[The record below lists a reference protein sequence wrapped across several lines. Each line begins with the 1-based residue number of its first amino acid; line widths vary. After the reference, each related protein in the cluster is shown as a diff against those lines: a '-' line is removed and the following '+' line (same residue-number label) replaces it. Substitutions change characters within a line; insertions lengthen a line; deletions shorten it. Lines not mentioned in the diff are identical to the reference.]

1 MWRLNHSSITQ
12 GVLLIMWISHWLL
25 KLFSIFV
32 KVEECW
38 RISIRFLFL
47 CFRRLITSFL
57 CKAILNTNIHK
68 KAAKTRNFI
77 IHIDNSSAQLW
88 KLFWLYTE
96 MPWITVEKQEMGRNP
111 EQLKFTMLK
120 IDDKFENAFTSFVS

>member
-1 MWRLNHSSITQ
+1 MKTQSLKHHSRCPLNYVKFTLALEI
-12 GVLLIMWISHWLL
+12 I
-25 KLFSIFV
+25 FNFV
-32 KVEECW
+32 KVEGCW

-77 IHIDNSSAQLW
+77 IHMDNSSAQLW

-96 MPWITVEKQEMGRNP
+96 MPWITVETQEMGRNP